1 MKFLKLHI
9 TLLFFWIW
17 SFSFS
22 QEVKNYSVKNGLPS
36 NHVYRITQDL
46 NGFIWIITDK
56 GIVKFDGKNFK
67 TFTTQNGLPNN
78 DIWDLRITK
87 DNKKWFF
94 SKANKIGY
102 IQNDSVFS
110 FASDLNQIMFPRIIK
125 QQQNNISFSD
135 VTHHYSLKNKQWE
148 TRKYNQILSKK
159 HQLKLNSTRNSI
171 QLGAQE
177 FQLKN
182 KFKLSNN
189 KHLGQINDS
198 LFISFSDGAY
208 WVINTNT
215 KKLDIYSFK
224 EQNLPKNTKYV
235 RYNNVNNSVQIT
247 GTNFVGFL
255 DSNHQ
260 ITNLKK
266 IPEKYKSH
274 FSFIDKQGNTWLATF
289 RNGVYFLPKNPIKV
303 LAENEKIQFI
313 KQVNGKV
320 YVGIYQ
326 KGLFTLQN
334 KQFKPVFKNNNFQFD
349 ITTSVDKNTLLYSNN
364 REVYKIEN
372 DKKTLINSHLRDSY
386 RNSLFRKN
394 IIFNKYI
401 YGNDFQQINKV
412 NPITFKVEKKYK
424 IFGVTSYS
432 KTQKS
437 LFITTQGGLVTVQ
450 NDSLIRLTS
459 HSVFSKPLLSST
471 TLNANEIIIGTDGNG
486 AYITN
491 GKQVNFI
498 TGTEKRSIENIFIDR
513 FKNIWMAT
521 EKGVYKAIKEDQTYT
536 VEKNYL
542 DDDGLISNK
551 TNAVFAK
558 NDSLFVATDIGLCII
573 NLKKIQK
580 SNLLNL
586 YIKSVSLNEKPVN
599 LNNNS
604 FKYNSKNQL
613 SVVFNAVGFF
623 NQNNL
628 QYSYKLVP
636 IQKQFITLNTPE
648 INFSN
653 LGINNYNLYLK
664 VKEPNKKKLTKRIK
678 FTITPLW
685 YQTVWFKFLVVF
697 CIILLVFL
705 FNYFNGKRIIKK
717 AKERAKIKQKLAE
730 QELYALR
737 SQMNPHFVFNSL
749 NAIQYYITQNNI
761 DLSEKYLVRF
771 SKLIRMFFDFSAEKS
786 ITIAQEINLLKSYL
800 EIEKMRFGNEFNYTF
815 NIDNQLDKN
824 TQIPTMLLQPI
835 VENAVNHGIFHNNQK
850 GTITLS
856 FKYISDTEFYIS
868 IKDNGI
874 GVQKSR
880 EIKAK
885 SIKKHQSKSTQIIS
899 DRIRLINQSKIWLIG
914 LTTIDLTKQNKQGTE
929 VIISFKKV
937 HS

>member
-67 TFTTQNGLPNN
+67 IFTTQNGLPNN
-78 DIWDLRITK
+78 DIWNLKITK

-110 FASDLNQIMFPRIIK
+110 FASDLSQIMFPRIIK

-135 VTHHYSLKNKQWE
+135 VTHHYSLKNKQWI
-148 TRKYNQILSKK
+148 TQKYNQVLSKK

-198 LFISFSDGAY
+198 LFISFSDDAY
-208 WVINTNT
+208 WVINANT

-260 ITNLKK
+260 IANLKK

-313 KQVNGKV
+313 KQVNDNV

-326 KGLFTLQN
+326 KGLFILQN
-334 KQFKPVFKNNNFQFD
+334 KQFKPVFKNNYFQFD
-349 ITTSVDKNTLLYSNN
+349 IATSINKNTLLYSNN
-364 REVYKIEN
+364 REVFKIIKG
-372 DKKTLINSHLRDSY
+372 KKELVNSHIQDTY
-386 RNSLFRKN
+386 RNSLFRKS
-394 IIFNKYI
+394 ITFNNYI
-401 YGNDFQQINKV
+401 YGHNFKSVNKI
-412 NPITFKVEKKYK
+412 NPITFKIEKS
-424 IFGVTSYS
+424 IPLFGVSSYS
-432 KTQKS
+432 KTKNS
-437 LFITTQGGLVTVQ
+437 LFIATQGGLITLQ
-450 NDSLIRLTS
+450 NDSLVRLKS
-459 HSVFSKPLLSST
+459 HSIFSNSLLSSV
-471 TLNANEIIIGTDGNG
+471 TLNTNEIIVGTDGNG
-486 AYITN
+486 AFITN
-491 GKQVNFI
+491 GKQVKFI
-498 TGTEKRSIENIFIDR
+498 KGTEKRSVENIFIDR

-521 EKGVYKAIKEDQTYT
+521 EKGVYKAIKKDNTYT
-536 VEKNYL
+536 IEKNYL

-551 TNAVFAK
+551 TNDVFVK
-558 NDSLFVATDIGLCII
+558 NDTLFVATDIGLSVI
-573 NLKKIQK
+573 NLKKAQK

-586 YIKSVSLNEKPVN
+586 YIKLVALNEKPIN

-604 FKYNSKNQL
+604 FKYNHKNQL
-613 SVVFNAVGFF
+613 SVSFNAVGFF

-628 QYSYKLVP
+628 QYSYKLAP
-636 IQKQFITLNTPE
+636 IQKQFTTLNTPE

-653 LGINNYNLYLK
+653 LGVNNYKLYLK
-664 VKEPNKKKLTKRIK
+664 VKEPNKNKLTKSIEFR
-678 FTITPLW
+678 ITPLW
-685 YQTVWFKFLVVF
+685 YQTTLFKGIVVLLFIFL
-697 CIILLVFL
+697 IFL
-705 FNYFNGKRIIKK
+705 FTYFNGKRISKK
-717 AKERAKIKQKLAE
+717 AKEQAKIKQKLAE

-771 SKLIRMFFDFSAEKS
+771 SRLIRMFFDFSAESSIS
-786 ITIAQEINLLKSYL
+786 ITQEISLLKSYL
-800 EIEKMRFGNEFNYTF
+800 EIEKMRFGNGFNYTF
-815 NIDNQLDKN
+815 NIDYQLDKN

-850 GTITLS
+850 GTIILS

-874 GVQKSR
+874 GIKKSE

-899 DRIRLINQSKIWLIG
+899 DRIQLINQSKKWFIQLI
-914 LTTIDLTKQNKQGTE
+914 TNDLVRKNEQGTE
-929 VIISFKKV
+929 VVISFKKLY
-937 HS
+937 S